1 MNLSDYAG
9 IFILVIIVGIA
20 LLMLAANRMG
30 KPASII
36 FLVALIGVFVGLL
49 FVNLCDFE
57 DASIE
62 TVITIMVSAMLPA
75 SIIVCRWTIQFIE
88 EFRNRKIQSL
98 KTTIIEDFESRKREL
113 NIEKEHLEKE
123 LLINNSLHNLLMLLQ
138 LCVST
143 NLNFYENH
151 AMRIDREKR
160 NELLKKI
167 NDREEE
173 LDIIDSRIEY
183 LRIEDRYSHLL
194 KIRRG
199 DIK

>member
-1 MNLSDYAG
+1 
-9 IFILVIIVGIA
+9 
-20 LLMLAANRMG
+20 MLAANSMG

-36 FLVALIGVFVGLL
+36 FLMVLIGVFVGPLI
-49 FVNLCDFE
+49 VNLCGFE

-75 SIIVCRWTIQFIE
+75 SIIVCRWTFQFIE
-88 EFRNRKIQSL
+88 EFRNRKIQAI

-123 LLINNSLHNLLMLLQ
+123 LLINNSMHNLLMLLQ

-151 AMRIDREKR
+151 TMRIDREKR
-160 NELLKKI
+160 NALLKKI

-173 LDIIDSRIEY
+173 LDIIDSRIED
-183 LRIEDRYSHLL
+183 LRTDDRYSHLL

-199 DIK
+199 DMQ

>member
-36 FLVALIGVFVGLL
+36 FLVALIGIFVGLL
-49 FVNLCDFE
+49 FVYLCDFE

-62 TVITIMVSAMLPA
+62 TVITMMVSAMLPA
-75 SIIVCRWTIQFIE
+75 SIIVCRWTFQFIE
-88 EFRNRKIQSL
+88 EFRNRKIQEL

-113 NIEKEHLEKE
+113 KIEKEHLEKE

-151 AMRIDREKR
+151 AMRIDRE
-160 NELLKKI
+160 
-167 NDREEE
+167 
-173 LDIIDSRIEY
+173 
-183 LRIEDRYSHLL
+183 
-194 KIRRG
+194 
-199 DIK
+199 